1 MVRNMRQHSI
11 IALVILG
18 VMALGCTKEIPD
30 QVGND
35 GTVIPG
41 STGDPV
47 TLTTTVSLGG
57 TPASKA
63 LTAAGV
69 KTFAPGDR
77 VAIVYTNTA
86 DATVKAVCEPLT
98 AYDIR
103 DEGKTADLTVT
114 LTEPKPSGAV
124 RYIYPAAM
132 ATADGSVNYAA
143 LSAQDGTLASLS
155 AALDLALFEGSL
167 TASATLPDKVSLDNP
182 LTIGEFTV
190 SDGTSDITSS
200 IVSFS
205 VSAGADTYT
214 VSRAAAAGPIYVAMK
229 PVSGDLSF
237 TAFDGGLVYEKA
249 VTGKTMAAGSMY
261 PVSISMTGTF
271 NALATPLTFEA
282 IEAGTQVSF
291 RLPSNE
297 GTVQYRVNGGDWT
310 DYTSEAAITLQNV
323 GDKVQFRGD
332 RSTYYVNTTDGDYG
346 QFSASADCYLYGN
359 IMSLVTV
366 YATNENAFA
375 SNVKLT
381 GESAFYRL
389 FRNTTIKS
397 CGTKPLVLPATTLAE
412 QCYTEMFSGCTSLS
426 TAPALPATTLASKC
440 YQYMFGGCTS
450 LSTAPAL
457 PATTLA
463 SDCYT
468 QMFYGCTSLTTAPA
482 LPATTLASSC
492 YKEMFHGC
500 TSLTTAPAL
509 PATTLASYC
518 YSYMFYGCT
527 SLTTAPALPATT
539 LATFCYQGM
548 FRKCTSLT
556 TAPALPATTLA
567 SSCYEYM
574 FSGCTSLTTAPA
586 LPATNLP
593 SYCYQYMF
601 SGCTKLSSVTCLAI
615 QRAQNSTTSW
625 LRNVAKNGTFY
636 IAKGVGWLS
645 SDSGIPSGWTVA
657 EYVAP

>member
-1 MVRNMRQHSI
+1 MRQHSI
-11 IALVILG
+11 IALVLLG
-18 VMALGCTKEIPD
+18 VMTLGCTRMEIPG
-30 QVGND
+30 QVGKD
-35 GTVIPG
+35 
-41 STGDPV
+41 V

-57 TPASKA
+57 APASKA
-63 LTAAGV
+63 LTAAGE
-69 KTFAPGDR
+69 KTFAPGEQ

-98 AYDIR
+98 AADISA
-103 DEGKTADLTVT
+103 DGKTATFTVT
-114 LTEPKPSGAV
+114 LTDPKPSGVV

-167 TASATLPDKVSLDNP
+167 TASATLPDNVSLDNP

-200 IVSFS
+200 IVSFTI
-205 VSAGADTYT
+205 SAGADTYT

-261 PVSISMTGTF
+261 PVEISMTGTF

-297 GTVQYRVNGGDWT
+297 GTVQYRVNDGDWT

-375 SNVKLT
+375 SNFTLT
-381 GESAFYRL
+381 GESAFFRL

-412 QCYTEMFSGCTSLS
+412 KSYEELFLGCTSLT
-426 TAPALPATTLASKC
+426 TAPALPATTLASHC
-440 YQYMFGGCTS
+440 YDYMFSGCTS
-450 LSTAPAL
+450 LTTAPAL

-463 SDCYT
+463 SFCYYS
-468 QMFYGCTSLTTAPA
+468 MFYGCTSLTTAPA
-482 LPATTLASSC
+482 LPATTLAVRC
-492 YKEMFHGC
+492 YSFMFRGC

-509 PATTLASYC
+509 PATTLDEHC
-518 YSYMFYGCT
+518 YAYMFSGCT
-527 SLTTAPALPATT
+527 SLSTAPALPAT
-539 LATFCYQGM
+539 A
-548 FRKCTSLT
+548 
-556 TAPALPATTLA
+556 LA
-567 SSCYEYM
+567 SYCYSYM

-586 LPATNLP
+586 LPAATLAVR
-593 SYCYQYMF
+593 CYYRMF
-601 SGCTKLSSVTCLAI
+601 SGCTKLSSVTCLAT
-615 QRAQNSTTSW
+615 QRAQESTTSW
-625 LRNVAKNGTFY
+625 LENVAKNGTFY
-636 IAKGVGWLS
+636 KAQDAFWPVS
-645 SDSGIPSGWTVA
+645 ADCIPSGWTIVD
-657 EYVAP
+657 YVAP

>member
-11 IALVILG
+11 IALVLLG
-18 VMALGCTKEIPD
+18 VMTLGCTRMEIPE

-35 GTVIPG
+35 
-41 STGDPV
+41 V

-57 TPASKA
+57 APASKA
-63 LTAAGV
+63 LTAAGE
-69 KTFAPGDR
+69 KTFAPGEQ

-98 AYDIR
+98 AADISA
-103 DEGKTADLTVT
+103 DGKTATFTVT
-114 LTEPKPSGAV
+114 LTDPKPSGAV

-132 ATADGSVNYAA
+132 AAADGSVNYAA

-155 AALDLALFEGSL
+155 ATLDLAIFEGAL
-167 TASATLPDKVSLDNP
+167 TASATLPDKVFLDNP
-182 LTIGEFTV
+182 LTIGEFSV

-200 IVSFS
+200 IVSLT

-214 VSRAAAAGPIYVAMK
+214 VNRAAAAGPIYVAMK

-297 GTVQYRVNGGDWT
+297 GTVQYRVNDGDWT

-323 GDKVQFRGD
+323 GDKVQFRGN
-332 RSTYYVNTTDGDYG
+332 RNTYYVNNSSYG

-359 IMSLVTV
+359 IMSLVTD

-375 SNVKLT
+375 SNFTLT
-381 GESAFYRL
+381 GESAFFRL
-389 FRNTTIKS
+389 FWKTTIKS

-412 QCYTEMFSGCTSLS
+412 QCYKEMFYGCTSLTS
-426 TAPALPATTLASKC
+426 APALPATTLASRC
-440 YQYMFGGCTS
+440 YEDMFRGCTS
-450 LSTAPAL
+450 LTSAPAL

-463 SDCYT
+463 LNCYSY
-468 QMFYGCTSLTTAPA
+468 MFSGCSSLATAPVLPATELASYCYDHIFSGCTSLTTAPA
-482 LPATTLASSC
+482 LPATTLASGC
-492 YKEMFHGC
+492 YQYMFSGC

-509 PATTLASYC
+509 PATTLASRCYGDMFYACTGLTSAPSLPATTLDSYC
-518 YSYMFYGCT
+518 YHRMFYGCT
-527 SLTTAPALPATT
+527 SLTTAPFLPAPK
-539 LATFCYQGM
+539 LKFNCYYEM
-548 FRKCTSLT
+548 F
-556 TAPALPATTLA
+556 
-567 SSCYEYM
+567 Y
-574 FSGCTSLTTAPA
+574 
-586 LPATNLP
+586 
-593 SYCYQYMF
+593 
-601 SGCTKLSSVTCLAI
+601 GCTKLSSVTCLATEL
-615 QRAQNSTTSW
+615 AQDSTQSW
-625 LRNVAKNGTFY
+625 LKNVAKDGTFY
-636 IAKGVGWLS
+636 RAQDANWPSG
-645 SDSGIPSGWTVA
+645 DRGIPSGWTIVD
-657 EYVAP
+657 YVAP

>member
-1 MVRNMRQHSI
+1 MRQHSI
-11 IALVILG
+11 IALVLLG
-18 VMALGCTKEIPD
+18 VISLGCARMEIPG
-30 QVGND
+30 QVGKD
-35 GTVIPG
+35 
-41 STGDPV
+41 V

-57 TPASKA
+57 APASKA

-69 KTFAPGDR
+69 KTFAPGEQ

-86 DATVKAVCEPLT
+86 DATVRALSEPLT
-98 AYDIR
+98 AAGIR
-103 DEGKTADLTVT
+103 DEGKTAVLTVT
-114 LTEPKPSGAV
+114 LTDPKPSGVV
-124 RYIYPAAM
+124 RYIYPAAR
-132 ATADGSVNYAA
+132 AAADGSVNYAA

-167 TASATLPDKVSLDNP
+167 TASATLPDIVPLDNP
-182 LTIGEFTV
+182 LTIGEFSV

-200 IVSFS
+200 IVSFT

-214 VSRAAAAGPIYVAMK
+214 VNRAAAAGPIYVAMK

-261 PVSISMTGTF
+261 PVEISMTGTF

-375 SNVKLT
+375 SNFTLT
-381 GESAFYRL
+381 GESAFFRL

-412 QCYTEMFSGCTSLS
+412 QCYTEIFS
-426 TAPALPATTLASKC
+426 
-440 YQYMFGGCTS
+440 GCTS

-468 QMFYGCTSLTTAPA
+468 QMFSGCTSLTTAPA
-482 LPATTLASSC
+482 LPATTLVSSC
-492 YKEMFHGC
+492 YEYMFYGC
-500 TSLTTAPAL
+500 TGLTVAPAL
-509 PATTLASYC
+509 PATTLASRC
-518 YSYMFYGCT
+518 YN
-527 SLTTAPALPATT
+527 
-539 LATFCYQGM
+539 
-548 FRKCTSLT
+548 
-556 TAPALPATTLA
+556 
-567 SSCYEYM
+567 YM
-574 FSGCTSLTTAPA
+574 FSNCTQL
-586 LPATNLP
+586 
-593 SYCYQYMF
+593 C
-601 SGCTKLSSVTCLAI
+601 SVTCLATEDI
-615 QRAQNSTTSW
+615 GNNNSLDHW
-625 LRNVAKNGTFY
+625 LTKVASSGTFY
-636 IAKGVGWLS
+636 KAKGTTWPEGTTKNNF
-645 SDSGIPSGWTVA
+645 SGIPSGWTIV
-657 EYVAP
+657 EVTP